1 MNLVTPDTGL
11 LFWMVVIFG
20 IVFLL
25 LWRFG
30 FPIITSSLESR
41 NKRIQKSLDDARDLE
56 VKMREWTADHARMLE
71 EARKEQSAILREAT
85 DAKNKIVADAKVQ
98 AQEEADKILSK
109 ARTEIEAEKA
119 AALSD
124 VRREVAV
131 LGVQIAEK
139 ILRKELSDDDKRA
152 DFLDSMVEEVSRKT
166 DSLS

>member
-20 IVFLL
+20 IVFFLL
-25 LWRFG
+25 AKFG
-30 FPIITSSLESR
+30 FPIITDGLRKR
-41 NKRIQKSLDDARDLE
+41 NARIQKSLDDAQEIETRMAAWKKE
-56 VKMREWTADHARMLE
+56 HAEMME
-71 EARKEQSAILREAT
+71 QTRKEQAAILREAAN
-85 DAKNKIVADAKVQ
+85 AKAQIVADAKAQ
-98 AQEEADKILSK
+98 AQEEADKIISK
-109 ARTEIEAEKA
+109 ARTEIAAEKA
-119 AALSD
+119 AALTD

-152 DFLDSMVEEVSRKT
+152 DFLNSMVEEVSRKT

>member
-1 MNLVTPDTGL
+1 MNLITPDTGL

-30 FPIITSSLESR
+30 FPVITSSLEKRS
-41 NKRIQKSLDDARDLE
+41 KRIQKSLDDARDLE
-56 VKMREWTADHARMLE
+56 VKMQQWTADHARMLE

-109 ARTEIEAEKA
+109 ARTEIAAEKA

-166 DSLS
+166 ESLS

>member
-1 MNLVTPDTGL
+1 MNLVTPEAGL

-25 LWRFG
+25 LWKFG

-56 VKMREWTADHARMLE
+56 VKMQQWTADHARMLE

-119 AALSD
+119 AALAD

-139 ILRKELSDDDKRA
+139 ILRKELSDDAGNSDYVDAVVK
-152 DFLDSMVEEVSRKT
+152 EVSRQKE
-166 DSLS
+166 SAS

>member
-1 MNLVTPDTGL
+1 MNLVTPDAGL

-25 LWRFG
+25 LWKFG
-30 FPIITSSLESR
+30 FPVITSSLESR

-56 VKMREWTADHARMLE
+56 VKMAQWTADHARMLE

-85 DAKNKIVADAKVQ
+85 DAKNRIVADAKVQ

-109 ARTEIEAEKA
+109 ARTEIAAEKA
-119 AALSD
+119 AALAD

>member
-20 IVFLL
+20 IVFFLL
-25 LWRFG
+25 AKFG
-30 FPIITSSLESR
+30 FPIITDGLRKR
-41 NKRIQKSLDDARDLE
+41 NARIQKSLDDARE
-56 VKMREWTADHARMLE
+56 IETRMAAWKKEQAEMLE
-71 EARKEQSAILREAT
+71 QTRKEQSAILREAT
-85 DAKNKIVADAKVQ
+85 DAKNRIVADAKAQ

-109 ARTEIEAEKA
+109 ARTEIAAEKA
-119 AALSD
+119 AALTD

-152 DFLDSMVEEVSRKT
+152 DFLNSMVEEVSRKT

>member
-1 MNLVTPDTGL
+1 MNLVTPDAGL

-56 VKMREWTADHARMLE
+56 VKMHQWTADHARMLE

-85 DAKNKIVADAKVQ
+85 DARNRIVADAKVQ

-109 ARTEIEAEKA
+109 ARTEIAAEKA

-166 DSLS
+166 ESLS

>member
-20 IVFLL
+20 IVFFL
-25 LWRFG
+25 LWKFG
-30 FPIITSSLESR
+30 FPIITSSLEKR
-41 NKRIQKSLDDARDLE
+41 NARIQKSLDDAREIE
-56 VKMREWTADHARMLE
+56 VRMKEWTSEHARMLE
-71 EARKEQSAILREAT
+71 EARREQSAMLREAT
-85 DAKNKIVADAKVQ
+85 ESRNKIVSDAKAK

-109 ARTEIEAEKA
+109 ARTEIAAEKE

-139 ILRKELSDDDKRA
+139 ILRKELSDDTERA
-152 DFLDSMVEEVSRKT
+152 AFLDSMVDEVSRKT
-166 DSLS
+166 ESLS